1 MVHLPIHLANEVR
14 LGGPVQYRWM
24 YPVERYMCTLK
35 SYVRNRSHP
44 EGSIA
49 EGYLANECINFCSRY
64 LHEDVQTRF
73 NRVPRNNDECVSTKK
88 GMSLDMYFKVHGI
101 NLEDKEDE
109 EDEKHELDDAAN
121 DEGNGEQACNEDL
134 GTIKKK
140 TRRKTMCKK
149 LHATDFNDRREVEFF
164 GGQPIGPTKEVVS
177 NLNQLLGT
185 IVRNSRFV
193 TLLYTSWHG
202 VPKNLKED
210 MWEYANAVST
220 KNAENRSKQT
230 CPHRMGSTNFGIV
243 RKQLRDSKKN
253 SEEPSRVKVFIAT
266 RTSKKG
272 KEIDAKTQSTIAE
285 LQTYIEAGEN
295 DEDAF
300 VGVLGKDQPGQVRC
314 YGTSITK
321 SSLKKDEE
329 IRQVKVEY
337 NNKVESLE
345 KKMDGVCSLL
355 KVLVHQVNPGMTEEK
370 VAALVQAA
378 QNSPLDASS
387 SRPRNT
393 PRSSE
398 STHIP
403 PKDTPEGINGSHG
416 ISHFA

>member
-1 MVHLPIHLANEVR
+1 MEQIDL
-14 LGGPVQYRWM
+14 
-24 YPVERYMCTLK
+24 
-35 SYVRNRSHP
+35 SSDD
-44 EGSIA
+44 EG
-49 EGYLANECINFCSRY
+49 
-64 LHEDVQTRF
+64 EDTSELTVS
-73 NRVPRNNDECVSTKK
+73 STKK

-101 NLEDKEDE
+101 NLEDEEHEEDE
-109 EDEKHELDDAAN
+109 EDELDDAVN
-121 DEGNGEQACNEDL
+121 DGGNGGQASNE

-140 TRRKTMCKK
+140 TRGKTMCKN

-177 NLNQLLGT
+177 NLNQPLGT
-185 IVRNSRFV
+185 TVKNPRFV

-210 MWEYANAVST
+210 MWEYANQKFILPITSKPWVMNGFCHAWKKYKGKIKKENFLKYNIKKEMIKNQPLEIPGVQFRKLIRYWSLPTVKAVST

-243 RKQLRDSKKN
+243 CKYL
-253 SEEPSRVKVFIAT
+253 
-266 RTSKKG
+266 
-272 KEIDAKTQSTIAE
+272 AE
-285 LQTYIEAGEN
+285 LQTRIEAGEN

-300 VGVLGKDQPGQVRC
+300 VGVLGKDQPGRVCC
-314 YGTSITK
+314 YGASITR

-355 KVLVHQVNPGMTEEK
+355 KVLVHQVNPGMIQED
-370 VAALVQAA
+370 VAALVQAT

-393 PRSSE
+393 LRSSE

>member
-1 MVHLPIHLANEVR
+1 
-14 LGGPVQYRWM
+14 
-24 YPVERYMCTLK
+24 
-35 SYVRNRSHP
+35 
-44 EGSIA
+44 
-49 EGYLANECINFCSRY
+49 
-64 LHEDVQTRF
+64 
-73 NRVPRNNDECVSTKK
+73 
-88 GMSLDMYFKVHGI
+88 
-101 NLEDKEDE
+101 
-109 EDEKHELDDAAN
+109 
-121 DEGNGEQACNEDL
+121 
-134 GTIKKK
+134 
-140 TRRKTMCKK
+140 MCKK

-185 IVRNSRFV
+185 TVRNPRFV

-210 MWEYANAVST
+210 MWEYANQKFILPKTSKPWVMNGFCRAWKKYKGEIKREHFLKYNTKKEMIKNRPLEIPEVQFRKLIRYWSLPTVKAVST

-243 RKQLRDSKKN
+243 RKQLRDSKEN
-253 SEEPSRVKVFIAT
+253 SEEPSRVEVFIAT

-272 KEIDAKTQSTIAE
+272 KEIDAKTQSTIVSCLYLYLE
-285 LQTYIEAGEN
+285 MLNFKPRIEAGEN

-300 VGVLGKDQPGQVRC
+300 VGVLGKDQPGRVRC
-314 YGTSITK
+314 FGASITK

-355 KVLVHQVNPGMTEEK
+355 KVLVHQVNPGMSEEE

-387 SRPRNT
+387 SRPKNT

-403 PKDTPEGINGSHG
+403 PKDIPEGINDSHG
-416 ISHFA
+416 WRGGGLGGGGEEEEVARLSDGGQRFSQSSKKKKLY